1 VLTGYFIYD
10 LITATGGAAPERNAT
25 QWQRRDEMFKDSAT
39 KWNRGLRYEH
49 LFDIGCSISTNK
61 PFEEL
66 LAAIER
72 RLQTL
77 RVSKNETIEAV
88 GWVET
93 VEYEVDDV

>member
-1 VLTGYFIYD
+1 
-10 LITATGGAAPERNAT
+10 
-25 QWQRRDEMFKDSAT
+25 MFKDSAT

>member
-1 VLTGYFIYD
+1 
-10 LITATGGAAPERNAT
+10 
-25 QWQRRDEMFKDSAT
+25 MFKDSAH
-39 KWNRGLRYEH
+39 KWNQGMRYEH

-66 LAAIER
+66 TAEELLAAIEH

-77 RVSKNETIEAV
+77 RVSKNETLEAV

>member
-1 VLTGYFIYD
+1 
-10 LITATGGAAPERNAT
+10 
-25 QWQRRDEMFKDSAT
+25 MDSAH

-61 PFEEL
+61 PFDELTAEEL
-66 LAAIER
+66 LAAIEH

-88 GWVET
+88 GAVRT
-93 VEYEVDDV
+93 VEYEVDGD